1 MEPRVRNLLLDN
13 TLASPPQREDGNEF
27 IQRAPLPF
35 PLQPRRTDEKQTSFD
50 TQNGYSKPYQE
61 ADQPDHPKRTSKS
74 GVPLAKVLN
83 SNSPTAQHGDQIQ
96 ELENEEPRKKRRM
109 DNDATRT
116 LPKPSARKS
125 SKRQRMPALLPPL
138 LPPLNNPPAD
148 ARIFPSM
155 NPKSFLST
163 FQDLPSP
170 LSIPTPPD
178 REPISSQGQA
188 EIEPEKLAKGRK
200 GKGKKKWSD
209 QETEH
214 LLQGVARFGIGSW
227 KKILQHPDYDFNVR
241 SAVDLK
247 DRFRTCCPDEYRKSG
262 SARGTVESILHDA
275 LPEEGALEGKRPSAA
290 RKGPDE
296 LAKLGIN
303 GPFPKRSRRQRR
315 EFTKA
320 EDDALLRGFIK
331 HGAQWKKI
339 QVDPDLVLEHRSRTD
354 LRDRFRNRYPQRF
367 KEAGYMH
374 RAKQPDTEDEKGNKG
389 KDSSAGHAGPS
400 PSNPVA
406 EELDFSSLLLSS
418 GSVLEPHPS
427 GSQND
432 VHHTLRLLTTSVSDQ
447 YMSDSPRPSP
457 DLDDGRIKLS
467 RTIFDWADQ
476 NKSQTDAEPKT
487 LSRLDQFHINP
498 LVAQQKLPSYPSLQ
512 INPPTFSLSRIL
524 NEPMTIPSQ
533 FDLPD
538 SSSRRTET

>member
-1 MEPRVRNLLLDN
+1 MRNLLLDN
-13 TLASPPQREDGNEF
+13 TLASPPQREDGTDF
-27 IQRAPLPF
+27 ILLAPLPF
-35 PLQPRRTDEKQTSFD
+35 PLQPRHNDEKQISFNS
-50 TQNGYSKPYQE
+50 QNGYSKPYQE
-61 ADQPDHPKRTSKS
+61 ADQPGQPKKTSKS

-83 SNSPTAQHGDQIQ
+83 SNSPTVQPGGQIHD
-96 ELENEEPRKKRRM
+96 LANEEPRKKRRI

-155 NPKSFLST
+155 NPEGFLST

-178 REPISSQGQA
+178 REPVSSQGQA
-188 EIEPEKLAKGRK
+188 EIEPEKPAKGRK

-227 KKILQHPDYDFNVR
+227 KKILQHPDYDFNGR

-290 RKGPDE
+290 RKGPEE

-374 RAKQPDTEDEKGNKG
+374 RAKQPEADEEKDEKG
-389 KDSSAGHAGPS
+389 KDSSTSNAINPGPS
-400 PSNPVA
+400 PSKLAP
-406 EELDFSSLLLSS
+406 EELDFSTLLLSS

-427 GSQND
+427 GLKDD
-432 VHHTLRLLTTSVSDQ
+432 VQHTLRLLTASVSDQ
-447 YMSDSPRPSP
+447 YLLDPPRASP
-457 DLDDGRIKLS
+457 DVDDGRIKLS

-498 LVAQQKLPSYPSLQ
+498 LVAQQKLPSYPSIQ

-524 NEPMTIPSQ
+524 NEPMTMPSQ
-533 FDLPD
+533 FDLAD
-538 SSSRRTET
+538 SSSRKTET